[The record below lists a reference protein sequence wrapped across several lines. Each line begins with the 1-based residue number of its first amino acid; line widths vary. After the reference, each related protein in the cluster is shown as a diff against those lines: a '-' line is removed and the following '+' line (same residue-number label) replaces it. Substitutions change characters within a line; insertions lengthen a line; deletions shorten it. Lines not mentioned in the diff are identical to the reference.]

1 VGTVTVA
8 SDSPCLLSDVELEK
22 LERRKWQPAWNVSVD
37 AGEERLVPLNLPVPL
52 QSPSVLNS
60 LPDYRMKSNF
70 LQILGLRNVPVQT
83 RQELEKTWMKIVEER
98 IRRNCESALTKYTI
112 KAYKKHKAVN
122 KLKPNGLIETNNN
135 NCTDITF
142 KIPIVH
148 QYGQT
153 ISTIKQEDPLNNS
166 KNIEYNYVPL
176 TMVLLEHPKNNRVI
190 QNEFKIDDIKSEE
203 VEKTKVKQWPGIQE
217 IMESYQAFSK
227 GDFHCFLSFFFL
239 HFEISE
245 REGEIEALSKRCT
258 SLKEE
263 VIMKQFEVKYLERR
277 QRELH
282 STLFLTEQ
290 ERKRLQKIL
299 DQLNNIVNAF
309 R

>member
-1 VGTVTVA
+1 
-8 SDSPCLLSDVELEK
+8 
-22 LERRKWQPAWNVSVD
+22 
-37 AGEERLVPLNLPVPL
+37 
-52 QSPSVLNS
+52 
-60 LPDYRMKSNF
+60 
-70 LQILGLRNVPVQT
+70 
-83 RQELEKTWMKIVEER
+83 MKIVEER

-122 KLKPNGLIETNNN
+122 KLKPNGLIETNN